1 MGRNIPTI
9 VDTRWDLHRDLL
21 QDCPHSVSQR
31 PTGAL
36 PACSA
41 QFCLT
46 GFCIRRKPK
55 LRFSGRA
62 SWEKCWQKR
71 GLMRRIVLQTGAAVK
86 GKADAT
92 RVILTSYMS
101 GDTQKTFYLE
111 TFGCQMNVHDSEKV
125 IGTLVQQGYRQVE
138 TVEQADL
145 ILYNTCS
152 IRDKAEQK
160 VFHRLADFKKLQA
173 QGKRFGVLGCVAQQ
187 EGDKVFERAP
197 HVSLVCGSASYRNLP
212 EMLVQIEAGKRATGL
227 DDRQTDECFE
237 TEFTARTNPYRG
249 YITIIEGC
257 DKFCAYC
264 VVPFTRGKERSRTS
278 ESVLAEAR
286 QLVDLGYSEIQ
297 LLGQNVNSY
306 QDPAGK
312 KSFAELLAAVAEV
325 PGIRRVRFTTSHPR
339 DFGRDIVEAIESVPT
354 LCDHVHLPVQSGST
368 RVLHAMQRLYN
379 REQYLERISWMKAA
393 KREISITTDVIVGFP
408 GETEA
413 DFDETLSL
421 LDEVG
426 YDSIFA
432 FKYSPRPN
440 TPAVHLADPISDQE
454 KSRRL
459 AVLQDKQKQIQTH
472 RNHRHLGQT
481 LEVMVEGKNETRKQ
495 WIGRSSQN
503 KVLNFTVQPGGPY
516 PAIGGY
522 ARGRTTTSF
531 SNSPL
536 GGKVG

>member
-1 MGRNIPTI
+1 MPGEP
-9 VDTRWDLHRDLL
+9 
-21 QDCPHSVSQR
+21 QR
-31 PTGAL
+31 
-36 PACSA
+36 
-41 QFCLT
+41 
-46 GFCIRRKPK
+46 
-55 LRFSGRA
+55 
-62 SWEKCWQKR
+62 
-71 GLMRRIVLQTGAAVK
+71 
-86 GKADAT
+86 
-92 RVILTSYMS
+92 
-101 GDTQKTFYLE
+101 TFYLE

-125 IGTLVQQGYRQVE
+125 IGTLMSQGYRQVS
-138 TVEQADL
+138 TVEDADL

-160 VFHRLADFKKLQA
+160 VFHRLADYKKLQA
-173 QGKRFGVLGCVAQQ
+173 QGKKFGVLGCVAQQ
-187 EGDKVFERAP
+187 EGEKIFERAP
-197 HVSLVCGSASYRNLP
+197 HVSMVCGSASYRNLP
-212 EMLVQIEAGKRATGL
+212 KMLVQIEAGKQRVTGL
-227 DDRQTDECFE
+227 DDRKTDECFE
-237 TEFTARTNPYRG
+237 TEFTARTNPHRG

-264 VVPFTRGKERSRTS
+264 VVPYTRGKERSRTS

-286 QLVDLGYSEIQ
+286 QMADLGYTEVQ

-306 QDPAGK
+306 KDPAGK
-312 KSFAELLAAVAEV
+312 KSFAELLAAVAET
-325 PGIRRVRFTTSHPR
+325 PGIKRVRFTTSHPR

-379 REQYLERISWMKAA
+379 REQYLERIAWMKSA

-413 DFDETLSL
+413 DFEETLSL

-426 YDSIFA
+426 YDGIFA

-440 TPAVHLADPISDQE
+440 TPALHLADPISEQE

-459 AVLQDKQKQIQTH
+459 AVLQDKQKQIQMH
-472 RNHRHLGQT
+472 RNQRHVGQT
-481 LEVMVEGKNETRKQ
+481 VEVMVEGKNELRGQ
-495 WIGRSSQN
+495 WVGRSSQN

-522 ARGRTTTSF
+522 ARVRTTTSF
-531 SNSPL
+531 PNSLL
-536 GGKVG
+536 GEMVV